1 MTEPV
6 TFTWTETDPEQ
17 PAVDVLLRLIT
28 LADNAH
34 EDGNLEPYLLDR
46 NDDGVWRTTVQ
57 LPPDLRSS
65 YQFCPVRDQPVRNN
79 HPDDE
84 RYRAILD
91 LGVTDPSNP
100 VVIGPSTFPSLA
112 PASVLELPAALPQP
126 WHARKS
132 EASAG
137 DVSRHE
143 LGASTFSIYTP
154 SGHDDVR
161 ETLPVA
167 ILFDA
172 RVWVPIDIAA
182 TFDNL
187 IAAGAIPPTVAI
199 LVDSIKGAT
208 RVESLTRP
216 ELFMTFLLDELLPY
230 VAARRAITTEPT
242 RTVLVGQ
249 SLGGLAATYAGLHA
263 PERFGLILTQSG
275 AFWWRGEPPD
285 TIDGSALIDAYRISA
300 RQPVRFFLEAGL
312 LEREILTTNRLLNE
326 VLRERGYDVTSREYS
341 GGHDYACWRGGLAD
355 GLIAL
360 LGQTRC
366 CRTGS
371 PTSPVPG

>member
-6 TFTWTETDPEQ
+6 TFTWTETDPEH

-34 EDGNLEPYLLDR
+34 EDGNLEPYLLDL
-46 NDDGVWRTTVQ
+46 DDGGTWRTTVE
-57 LPPDLRSS
+57 LPSDLRSS
-65 YQFCPVRDQPVRNN
+65 YQFCPVRDRPLRGN
-79 HPDDE
+79 HPDED

-91 LGVTDPSNP
+91 LGVTDPLNP
-100 VVIGPSTFPSLA
+100 VAIGPSTFPSLA
-112 PASVLELPAALPQP
+112 PASVLELPDALPQP
-126 WHARKS
+126 WHARQPG
-132 EASAG
+132 APAG

-154 SGHDDVR
+154 SGHDGGR
-161 ETLPVA
+161 EPLPVA

-172 RVWVPIDIAA
+172 RVWLPIDIAA

-187 IAAGAIPPTVAI
+187 IDAGAIPPTVAVF
-199 LVDSIKGAT
+199 VDSIRGAT

-230 VAARRAITTEPT
+230 VAGRHAITTDPG

-263 PERFGLILTQSG
+263 PDRFGLILTQSG

-285 TIDGSALIDAYRISA
+285 TIDGSALIDAYRSSP
-300 RQPVRFFLEAGL
+300 RQPVRFFQEAGL
-312 LEREILTTNRLLNE
+312 LEREILATNRLLNE
-326 VLRERGYDVTSREYS
+326 VLRERGYDVSSHEYS

-355 GLIAL
+355 GLIEL
-360 LGQTRC
+360 LNGQ
-366 CRTGS
+366 G
-371 PTSPVPG
+371 